1 MKKHLLSSLVVS
13 VALALASPGHA
24 QPAAKRGSGDGGSGQ
39 APALV
44 IESLGGPVTQNEI
57 DAFKTHVQVQT

>member
-1 MKKHLLSSLVVS
+1 MKKHLLSSLIAL

-24 QPAAKRGSGDGGSGQ
+24 QPAARRGSGDGGSRQ

-44 IESLGGPVTQNEI
+44 IESLSGPVTQNEI
-57 DAFKTHVQVQT
+57 NAFKIEVQT